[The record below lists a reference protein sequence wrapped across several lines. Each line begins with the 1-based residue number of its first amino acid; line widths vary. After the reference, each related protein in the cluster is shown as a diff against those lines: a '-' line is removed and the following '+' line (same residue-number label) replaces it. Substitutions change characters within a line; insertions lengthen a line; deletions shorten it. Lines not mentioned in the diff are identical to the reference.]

1 MKLSFF
7 ALIGLVFPVITWCQ
21 TEADMLEAAKLG
33 LIEKMY
39 DSGGESFRANL
50 ANRGYSDDEVE
61 SILFDALDTYAA
73 CYVLAAQT
81 QAREQ
86 GLSEEII
93 LKGIGGKTRGKD
105 EAQVLIALDTDAM
118 KEKQAPCRKFLGEK
132 LGIVVR

>member
-1 MKLSFF
+1 MKLIFF
-7 ALIGLVFPVITWCQ
+7 ALISLVYPVIAWCQ
-21 TEADMLEAAKLG
+21 TEEDMLETAKLG

-39 DSGGESFRANL
+39 ESGEESFRTNL
-50 ANRGYSDDEVE
+50 SNRGYSDDEVE
-61 SILFDALDTYAA
+61 SILFDALDAYAA
-73 CYVLAAQT
+73 CYVRAAQT

-105 EAQVLIALDTDAM
+105 EAQVLIALDTEAM
-118 KEKQAPCRKFLGEK
+118 KEKQAPCRKDLGEK